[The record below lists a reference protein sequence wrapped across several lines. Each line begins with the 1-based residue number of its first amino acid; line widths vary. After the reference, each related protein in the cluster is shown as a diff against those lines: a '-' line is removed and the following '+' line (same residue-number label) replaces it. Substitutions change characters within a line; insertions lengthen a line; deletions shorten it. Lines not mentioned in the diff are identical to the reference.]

1 MSPTTKNRIKRFTP
15 LQRIFHLLLM
25 LSFLTQGATGLA
37 RMYIETAWGRGLSR
51 LFGGYES
58 ALTIHIY
65 IGIFMICG
73 FVIHFLYMLF
83 KIDWKG
89 FPGSLR
95 DPDSILFPLR
105 VVKEIYPLPVAD
117 LDQ

>member
-1 MSPTTKNRIKRFTP
+1 MSPTTKTRIKRFTP

-51 LFGGYES
+51 FFGGYES

-65 IGIFMICG
+65 VGTFMICG
-73 FVIHFLYMLF
+73 FVIHGIYMLF
-83 KIDWKG
+83 KIDWKR
-89 FPGSLR
+89 FSAATSP
-95 DPDSILFPLR
+95 P
-105 VVKEIYPLPVAD
+105 
-117 LDQ
+117 